1 MKQKTKDLKLFNRN
15 PNPSDV
21 TPELAIYVV
30 RNFILPM
37 FETEGKRILRN
48 KVRNGRDPS
57 KDVGIGTSSS
67 VYNELKLSEMLS
79 D

>member
-1 MKQKTKDLKLFNRN
+1 M
-15 PNPSDV
+15 
-21 TPELAIYVV
+21 TPELAIHVV

-48 KVRNGRDPS
+48 KSKNGRDIG
-57 KDVGIGTSSS
+57 KDLGIGGSSS

-79 D
+79 DQLTDIKARLQSSEETIEK

>member
-1 MKQKTKDLKLFNRN
+1 LKLYNRD

-48 KVRNGRDPS
+48 KVKNGRDPS
-57 KDVGIGTSSS
+57 KDVGGSSS